1 MRLRGYKA
9 RIRFRA
15 QPRIARDPR
24 LPAATVAAAS
34 RNPLVGGFL
43 VGGRLGR
50 RITHVAIGTTLLQLH
65 CGLRDRDR
73 SIPVVMVMDGS
84 GDGGRCKSCDRHGT
98 Q

>member
-9 RIRFRA
+9 CIRFRA
-15 QPRIARDPR
+15 QPQIPRDPR
-24 LPAATVAAAS
+24 LPAMATAAA
-34 RNPLVGGFL
+34 RGIGGRL

-50 RITHVAIGTTLLQLH
+50 RIAHVAIGTTLLQLH
-65 CGLRDRDR
+65 RGLRDCDR
-73 SIPVVMVMDGS
+73 SMPVVMVMDGS